1 MQSGTWRKMSQETR
15 LSRSL
20 LPLMLASA
28 ALALA
33 GCQHNPLR
41 VSRSQC
47 PAVAVPAYAG
57 SVTLF
62 NPPQSRDAAAI
73 DLTAQLTD
81 LRGDCVDGAESLST
95 DVSFQVTA
103 QRRHAGAAREVY
115 LPIFVALAQ
124 GGNVLVSK
132 QQTGVLL
139 KFDANSLRA
148 QAAGSARAE
157 VARAATTLP
166 TDIQERLAKKR
177 RPDEQDALIDPR
189 SDPRVKAAIRAAT
202 FEVLVGF
209 QLDDP
214 SLAYNVG
221 K

>member
-1 MQSGTWRKMSQETR
+1 M
-15 LSRSL
+15 SRSL
-20 LPLMLASA
+20 LTLVLASS

-62 NPPQSRDAAAI
+62 NPPQSRNASAI

-81 LRGDCVDGAESLST
+81 LRGDCDDATDLLTT
-95 DVSFQVTA
+95 DVRFQVTA
-103 QRRHAGAAREVY
+103 QRRHAGTPREVY
-115 LPIFVALAQ
+115 LPLFVALVQ

-148 QAAGSARAE
+148 QAGGRARAD
-157 VARAATTLP
+157 VARSATVLP
-166 TDIQERLAKKR
+166 SDIQDRLSRKR